1 MRGRT
6 LLVVGLVAALLVP
19 TTALAAVVG
28 SPDIDAQFSDST
40 VAPGQETSLEV
51 TLVNS
56 GDLESAGSGPQAS
69 GLNERVQTARGLTV
83 ALNNRS
89 APIDVQTGRQAI
101 GTLGTTEPR
110 SIPFR
115 VSVPD
120 DAEPG
125 TYDVAVNLNYEYT
138 DYISEGDGTQQESR
152 ADETITLSV
161 TVERTP
167 QLTVRNV
174 DSNVRVGGTG
184 TVEMTVENT
193 GDRTA
198 RDATL
203 SLASPSQDVTFGQ
216 SASADRYVESLAP
229 GETRKLTYSVTAA
242 DTADSEPYAFTLS
255 GDHERPNGQ
264 TENVSPV
271 TVGIAPQ
278 AEQEFTVVETD
289 SDVAVGDR
297 GTYNLTLRND
307 GPAAANDAT
316 VQLTSQNAHVTLGEA
331 ESGSRY
337 VGDWATGET
346 KTVSFDLSASEN
358 AERQD
363 YTLNAA
369 VGYED
374 DAGNAGRAEGI
385 SVGVVPGPEQ
395 SFAVRNVSGTLAVG
409 DDGRLTGELVNT
421 GDRPVDDLVLQWS
434 GEQQNVNPT
443 ETEYAV
449 GSLDAGEAAE
459 FDFGVDVSEGA
470 EAGPRQFSL
479 TAEYDDSNGDRQTSD
494 ALNVRQEVAPDTDE
508 FDVAIQS
515 ANLTPGES
523 STVEVRI
530 ENADDETLTDISAK
544 MFANDPITTDDD
556 EAFIAELA
564 PGESRNVT
572 FGVSAGQGAL
582 VKTYP
587 LSMDFQYEEPDG
599 DTVTSDTYNVP
610 VQVQSDDGGSGPS
623 LIAVGIAA
631 LVGVLAIGGY
641 LRFS

>member
-6 LLVVGLVAALLVP
+6 LLVVALVGALLVP

-40 VAPGQETSLEV
+40 VSPGQETTLEA

-56 GDLESAGSGPQAS
+56 GTLESAGSGQGAS
-69 GLNERVQTARGLTV
+69 ALNERVQTARGLTV

-89 APIDVQTGRQAI
+89 APIDVLTGRQAV
-101 GTLGTTEPR
+101 GSLGTAEPR
-110 SIPFR
+110 SVPFR
-115 VSVPD
+115 VSVPE

-125 TYDVAVNLNYEYT
+125 TYDVAVNLDYEYT
-138 DYISEGDGTQQESR
+138 DYISEGDGTQQETD
-152 ADETITLSV
+152 ADETVTLSV

-184 TVEMTVENT
+184 TVELTVENT
-193 GDRTA
+193 GDRA
-198 RDATL
+198 ASDATL
-203 SLASPSQDVTFGQ
+203 TLASPSQDVAFGQ
-216 SASADRYVESLAP
+216 SASAERYVESLEP
-229 GETRKLTYSVTAA
+229 GETRELTYRVTAA
-242 DTADSEPYAFTLS
+242 STADSEPYAFTLS
-255 GDHERPNGQ
+255 GEHERSNGQ
-264 TENVSPV
+264 TENISPV
-271 TVGIAPQ
+271 SVGIQPR
-278 AEQEFTVVETD
+278 AEQQFTVVETD

-307 GPAAANDAT
+307 GPATANDAT
-316 VQLTSQNAHVTLGEA
+316 VRLTSQNADVTLGEA

-337 VGDWATGET
+337 VGEWATGET
-346 KTVSFDLSASEN
+346 RTVSFDLTAAEN
-358 AERQD
+358 AQRQE
-363 YTLNAA
+363 YALSAA
-369 VGYED
+369 VDYED
-374 DAGNAGRAEGI
+374 DAGNAGSVEGI
-385 SVGVVPGPEQ
+385 SVGVRPAPEQ
-395 SFAVRNVSGTLAVG
+395 SFAVRNVSSTLSVG

-421 GDRPVDDLVLQWS
+421 GDQPVDDVVLQWS

-459 FDFGVDVSEGA
+459 FDFGVEISEGA

-479 TAEYDDSNGDRQTSD
+479 TAEYDDADGDQRSSD
-494 ALNVRQEVAPDTDE
+494 SLNLRREVAPDTDE

-515 ANLTPGES
+515 ADLTPGSS
-523 STVEVRI
+523 STIEVRI

-544 MFANDPITTDDD
+544 MFANDPITTNDD
-556 EAFIAELA
+556 EAFIEELA

-582 VKTYP
+582 AKTYP
-587 LSMDFQYEEPDG
+587 LSMDFQYQESDG

-610 VQVQSDDGGSGPS
+610 VQVQSDDGGSGSS

-641 LRFS
+641 LRFR

>member
-6 LLVVGLVAALLVP
+6 LLVVALVAALLVP

-28 SPDIDAQFSDST
+28 SPDIDAQFADST
-40 VAPGQETSLEV
+40 VAPGQETTLEV

-56 GDLESAGSGPQAS
+56 GDLESAGSGQGAS
-69 GLNERVQTARGLTV
+69 ALNERVQTARGLTV

-89 APIDVQTGRQAI
+89 APIDVLTGRQAL
-101 GTLGTTEPR
+101 GTLGTAEPR
-110 SIPFR
+110 SVPFR

-125 TYDVAVNLNYEYT
+125 TYDVAVNLDYEYT
-138 DYISEGDGTQQESR
+138 DYISEGDGTQQETD

-167 QLTVRNV
+167 QLTVQNV

-184 TVEMTVENT
+184 TVELTVENT

-216 SASADRYVESLAP
+216 SGTADRYVESLAP
-229 GETRKLTYSVTAA
+229 GETRQLTYRVAA
-242 DTADSEPYAFTLS
+242 AETADSEPYAFTLS
-255 GDHERPNGQ
+255 GEHEQSNGQ
-264 TENVSPV
+264 TENISPV

-278 AEQEFTVVETD
+278 AEQQFTVVDTE

-297 GTYNLTLRND
+297 GTYNLTLRNQ
-307 GPAAANDAT
+307 GPATANGAT

-331 ESGSRY
+331 ESGTRY
-337 VGDWATGET
+337 VGNWSTGET
-346 KTVSFDLSASEN
+346 RTVSFDLSASEN
-358 AERQD
+358 AERQN
-363 YTLNAA
+363 YALSAA

-374 DAGNAGRAEGI
+374 DAGNAGRVEGI
-385 SVGVVPGPEQ
+385 SVGVVPDPEQ
-395 SFAVRNVSGTLAVG
+395 SFAVRNVSGTLEVG

-421 GDRPVDDLVLQWS
+421 GDSRVDDVVLKWS
-434 GEQQNVNPT
+434 GEQRNVNPT

-449 GSLDAGEAAE
+449 GSLDAGEAAA
-459 FDFGVDVSEGA
+459 FDFGVEVSEGA

-479 TAEYDDSNGDRQTSD
+479 TAEYDDSGGDRQSSD
-494 ALNVRQEVAPDTDE
+494 ALNVRQEVGPDTDE
-508 FDVAIQS
+508 FDVSIQS
-515 ANLTPGES
+515 ANLTPGS
-523 STVEVRI
+523 ASTVEVRV
-530 ENADDETLTDISAK
+530 ENADDETLTDISVK
-544 MFANDPITTDDD
+544 MFANDPITTNDD
-556 EAFIAELA
+556 EGFIERLE

-572 FGVSAGQGAL
+572 FGVTAGQDAL
-582 VKTYP
+582 AKTYP

-610 VQVQSDDGGSGPS
+610 VRVQSDDGGGGSS